1 MNTHELGQWTWTL
14 KNLYLMTYPFGLPS
28 LTVVATVYYLFR
40 LIYSRDTEA
49 MKIALMIFDRK
60 CEENDKFVKV
70 HPTLTLNNIFLVTQT
85 IWVYASRIWL
95 KRFNFDLKIFHHNI
109 LPDHENQNIQNIY
122 LTVLILQGRTF
133 STAAGW
139 SIECFEWLILNN
151 IRLISL

>member
-1 MNTHELGQWTWTL
+1 MNSYEFHLIRSGTGARVKYSIEVEIPGYQLSY
-14 KNLYLMTYPFGLPS
+14 NDRAI
-28 LTVVATVYYLFR
+28 VFR

-70 HPTLTLNNIFLVTQT
+70 HPTLTLNYIFLVTQT

-133 STAAGW
+133 STAAG
-139 SIECFEWLILNN
+139 
-151 IRLISL
+151 